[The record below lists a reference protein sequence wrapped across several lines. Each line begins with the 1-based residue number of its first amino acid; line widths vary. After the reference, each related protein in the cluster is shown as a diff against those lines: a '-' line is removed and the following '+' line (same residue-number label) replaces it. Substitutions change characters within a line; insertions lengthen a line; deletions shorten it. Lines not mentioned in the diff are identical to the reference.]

1 MTLYELI
8 YEATKNQNSAAVWE
22 LILRFEPVINKYSYD
37 PQLRT
42 INEDLKSEMQEILF
56 HRIRN
61 NFKIEE

>member
-8 YEATKNQNSAAVWE
+8 YEATENQDSAAVWE

-37 PQLRT
+37 PQLRA

-56 HRIRN
+56 HRIQN